1 MTLLAPIDLW
11 TRTRIPLDSGT
22 VVPYYGTL
30 WKGSVMSELV
40 TGTQAIDRASAL
52 LIHILE
58 CSTPPLLSELS
69 RSHEIPKSTTSRM
82 LSALERQGLIR
93 RDRNGAYI
101 AGDVLSTFARS
112 QNHDSVLVA
121 RMHTVLEKL
130 AHTTGETANLAV
142 SSNGEMKLIDQVDG
156 HYLLGA
162 TNWVGKRIPFHAS
175 ALGKILLAY
184 GVATIPMGRLEK
196 LASKTITSRPRLLV
210 ELEVVRKKGYAIIID
225 ELEDGLVAVAA
236 PIREND
242 GRVVG
247 AISISGPS
255 PRLTQKDLAK
265 IGDLI
270 IEEIHTLQ
278 SNNEGK
284 IGAA

>member
-1 MTLLAPIDLW
+1 MEHSAEHEEQLM
-11 TRTRIPLDSGT
+11 ST
-22 VVPYYGTL
+22 VVN
-30 WKGSVMSELV
+30 
-40 TGTQAIDRASAL
+40 GTQAIDRASAL
-52 LIHILE
+52 LIDILE
-58 CSTPPLLSELS
+58 SATPPALSELS
-69 RSHEIPKSTTSRM
+69 RTHEIPKSTTSRM

-121 RMHTVLEKL
+121 RMHSVLEKL
-130 AHTTGETANLAV
+130 AHLTGETANLAV
-142 SSNGEMKLIDQVDG
+142 SSNSEMKLIDQVDG

-162 TNWVGKRIPFHAS
+162 TNWVGRHIPYHAS

-196 LASKTITSRPRLLV
+196 ISSKTITSRTRLLA

-255 PRLTQKDLAK
+255 PRLTPKDLAK
-265 IGDLI
+265 IGETI
-270 IEEIHTLQ
+270 IEEIHLNQ
-278 SNNEGK
+278 KNNDGK